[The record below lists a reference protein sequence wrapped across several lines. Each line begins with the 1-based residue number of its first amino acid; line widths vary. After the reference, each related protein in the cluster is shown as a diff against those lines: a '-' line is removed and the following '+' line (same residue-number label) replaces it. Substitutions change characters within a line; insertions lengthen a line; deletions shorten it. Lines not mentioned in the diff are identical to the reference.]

1 MLKLL
6 FSEFTRPF
14 PRLTGLCMHNNH
26 MIDQHVVV
34 LTWEEVGFAEPILA
48 LITEPGGGPPVG
60 EITENAQEDCR
71 SNRLPTE

>member
-14 PRLTGLCMHNNH
+14 PRLTGHCMHNNH

-48 LITEPGGGPPVG
+48 RVRGFALENSDF
-60 EITENAQEDCR
+60 EIF
-71 SNRLPTE
+71 